1 MPTRS
6 VNSRRDVPDDPL
18 ADGQREEGPRTEL
31 LERLDQMQQK
41 IDAAT
46 EALAARQAE
55 LEARDAEMALR
66 EQVIAA
72 RLASVERTIPDLSG
86 RQDLQGN
93 DATQRTSDRG
103 VDDQTNLHVP
113 NETSSEEDVPEAKP
127 VELESDMSEFKMLAK
142 ALATRLTAGSEERPA
157 EVVSFKDPPA
167 RAPDRFDGTNR
178 AKLRPFLTQ
187 LNIVFLHHARR
198 FSNDQAKVLYA
209 GSYLGGVAADWF
221 EPILDETNLQS
232 HRLLKDWNLFRDSL
246 TAVFGDMNAEGTAEH
261 ELNNI
266 KMDDR
271 DEISTYLTQF
281 RTYQTRLNWDNSSLM
296 YHFKLGLPER
306 LIEDL
311 KHHRKPAT
319 LSALQELA
327 LELDNAYWEAERDKR
342 LRRRRQGTNV
352 DLPGPRRHFERQVDK
367 VEFRVKPAF
376 GSTRV
381 MKPVVKFQPK
391 PAFIPRGNNAPPKK
405 DLDRLL
411 DNKGRLTPSER
422 ARRIE
427 KGLCAYC
434 GGPHKIDHC
443 PNKPQQSNARAVN
456 TDSRRSLN

>member
-281 RTYQTRLNWDNSSLM
+281 RTYLSRLPTIGTPRSSSRSPSRTLEFCSSLSRISTRRVSTFDARWPAICKPRSM
-296 YHFKLGLPER
+296 QNISFQR
-306 LIEDL
+306 LINMPVPVG
-311 KHHRKPAT
+311 PAKSHSYEREKFT
-319 LSALQELA
+319 RINNAHSAL
-327 LELDNAYWEAERDKR
+327 YK
-342 LRRRRQGTNV
+342 
-352 DLPGPRRHFERQVDK
+352 
-367 VEFRVKPAF
+367 
-376 GSTRV
+376 
-381 MKPVVKFQPK
+381 
-391 PAFIPRGNNAPPKK
+391 
-405 DLDRLL
+405 
-411 DNKGRLTPSER
+411 
-422 ARRIE
+422 
-427 KGLCAYC
+427 
-434 GGPHKIDHC
+434 
-443 PNKPQQSNARAVN
+443 
-456 TDSRRSLN
+456 